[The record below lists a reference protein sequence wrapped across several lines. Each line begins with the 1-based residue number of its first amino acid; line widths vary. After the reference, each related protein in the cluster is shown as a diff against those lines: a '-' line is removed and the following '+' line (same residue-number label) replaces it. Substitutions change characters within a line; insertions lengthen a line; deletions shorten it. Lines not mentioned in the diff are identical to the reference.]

1 MPEPLFATFS
11 ASYAFLQNSCCKA
24 TAHFPSVLEAVGDRF
39 RHAVDTN
46 RDSID
51 LRIDDSLRER
61 LAGKSN
67 KAQLQAIDNRFLGF
81 GIDGHP
87 NVTRIRRENA
97 VPDEC
102 RLKAHNTVGYSQ
114 AREGDLMFEIRGKI
128 SAGIQ
133 TAADLDEQSPAR
145 GFAQV
150 VGMDTKRIQLA
161 RTHDS
166 PFLDNRNEPLHGQ
179 SCCCQVGA
187 PKTKLLSP
195 RPALAIV
202 PQISIRG
209 KVGILKSGLKIGEQ
223 FGEQLFPNTSCLT
236 RKRG

>member
-24 TAHFPSVLEAVGDRF
+24 TSHFPSVLEAVGDRF

-81 GIDGHP
+81 AIDGHP

-97 VPDEC
+97 VPGEC

-114 AREGDLMFEIRGKI
+114 AREGELMFEIRGKI

-145 GFAQV
+145 GFAPV

-161 RTHDS
+161 RAHDS
-166 PFLDNRNEPLHGQ
+166 PFLDNRNEPLHGL
-179 SCCCQVGA
+179 G
-187 PKTKLLSP
+187 PKNWGTVWGT
-195 RPALAIV
+195 IV
-202 PQISIRG
+202 PQHELFDPKTGMTGQAKLLISEQQAP
-209 KVGILKSGLKIGEQ
+209 GLSKLLNPCTG
-223 FGEQLFPNTSCLT
+223 
-236 RKRG
+236 

>member
-11 ASYAFLQNSCCKA
+11 ASYAFLQNSCCKV
-24 TAHFPSVLEAVGDRF
+24 TPHFPPVLKAVGDRF
-39 RHAVDTN
+39 RRAVDTN

-67 KAQLQAIDNRFLGF
+67 KAQLQAIDNRFFGF
-81 GIDGHP
+81 AIDGHP

-97 VPDEC
+97 VPGEC

-114 AREGDLMFEIRGKI
+114 AREGDLMFEIRRKI

-145 GFAQV
+145 LCSGRGDGHQT
-150 VGMDTKRIQLA
+150 DTARSLA
-161 RTHDS
+161 RQPVSRQSKRAASWTVVFLPSGS
-166 PFLDNRNEPLHGQ
+166 PQRR
-179 SCCCQVGA
+179 SCCY
-187 PKTKLLSP
+187 
-195 RPALAIV
+195 
-202 PQISIRG
+202 RG
-209 KVGILKSGLKIGEQ
+209 LRWRFFHKSRFE
-223 FGEQLFPNTSCLT
+223 ERSAY
-236 RKRG
+236 